1 MSKCPWAL
9 ACALV
14 VAAMGAKIVAQEED
28 PFGVGG
34 EASTP
39 TASAADKPASR
50 PAPADYSPTAAEQR
64 IERALDQ
71 PLRSPLSF
79 VQTPL
84 SQVMEQIR
92 EEFDIPILFD
102 VAALEAAAITPDFEV
117 TIDLNNV
124 SLRAA
129 LDLMLKQIEGLTY
142 IIDQEVLLV
151 TTQDEA
157 DQRLRV
163 VVYRVDDL
171 VRVDNE
177 GSVNS
182 PDSYDFDSLIDI
194 LLSSVEK
201 DSWEENGTGE
211 GEMHSYPPG
220 MLVVTTT
227 SRVHDQIVR
236 LLADMRRV
244 KGEIEAAPA
253 DVAAGE
259 ARGPITR
266 GIAIRAKS
274 VDDSDASRQMVRN
287 AIVQSVDWGSDGA
300 NTADHF
306 LYVLPERV
314 IVRHQPHVVRQV
326 ERVMANMGT
335 SADRRGSRGGGGGF
349 F

>member
-1 MSKCPWAL
+1 MSKCPGAL

-14 VAAMGAKIVAQEED
+14 VVVMGAMVVAQEED
-28 PFGVGG
+28 PFGEGA
-34 EASTP
+34 EA
-39 TASAADKPASR
+39 TAPAAPAADAPAADPATANYSPSAAQ
-50 PAPADYSPTAAEQR
+50 ER
-64 IERALDQ
+64 IEHSLEQ

-84 SQVMEQIR
+84 SEVMEQIR

-102 VAALEAAAITPDFEV
+102 VAALEASAISPDVEV
-117 TIDLNNV
+117 TIELNNIR
-124 SLRAA
+124 LRTA
-129 LDLMLKQIEGLTY
+129 LDLMLKQLENLTY
-142 IIDQEVLLV
+142 IIDQEVLLI

-182 PDSYDFDSLIDI
+182 PDSYDFDPLIDI
-194 LLSSVEK
+194 LLSSIEK

-227 SRVHDQIVR
+227 SRVHEQITR

-244 KGEIEAAPA
+244 KGEIVAAPA
-253 DVAAGE
+253 EVAAPGGQ
-259 ARGPITR
+259 GPITR

-274 VDDSDASRQMVRN
+274 VDDSDASRELVRN

-335 SADRRGSRGGGGGF
+335 TADRRGSRGGGGF